1 MRGRA
6 RAPRSA
12 RFGPKLSWDTSKGRA
27 VGAGRLDVVDALA
40 RSIRVEGDR
49 YAAGELTG
57 DVRAPLSDGH
67 PAPRAGAKS
76 TSSAA
81 LLLETSIKAASNAR
95 PSDSCKVVRS

>member
-67 PAPRAGAKS
+67 RRAKGGRDVDFKRRAVARNFDQSRFERAP
-76 TSSAA
+76 
-81 LLLETSIKAASNAR
+81 
-95 PSDSCKVVRS
+95 VR